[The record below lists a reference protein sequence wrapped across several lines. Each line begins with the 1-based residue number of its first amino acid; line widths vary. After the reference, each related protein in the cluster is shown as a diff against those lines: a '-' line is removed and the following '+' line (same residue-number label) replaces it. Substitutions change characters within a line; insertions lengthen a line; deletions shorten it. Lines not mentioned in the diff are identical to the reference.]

1 MSYLENGS
9 THRSMFRMMPPH
21 HHDADPNRSQ
31 VLAHIMANMQ
41 CDIGR
46 AMAAFNSMRNP
57 KSRVLVFDH
66 IHRMWKGCD
75 WQASDDDAAKG
86 MILSELR
93 ALQRRV
99 VGMDSE
105 LRKTVKELK
114 RVRKELADLYT
125 DSQPSAEGAA
135 GDDDDT
141 ESTQVDD
148 EYPGFIPQINM
159 EEANRI
165 ALIAQEKRQKELE
178 AEQKE
183 NLRKAMMICR

>member
-1 MSYLENGS
+1 
-9 THRSMFRMMPPH
+9 MMPPH

-31 VLAHIMANMQ
+31 VLAHIMENMG

-57 KSRVLVFDH
+57 KSRVLVYDH
-66 IHRMWKGCD
+66 VHRMWKGCD

-105 LRKTVKELK
+105 LRKTIKELK

-125 DSQPSAEGAA
+125 GSPSASGDGEGEDDNEESGQTDGDCA
-135 GDDDDT
+135 G
-141 ESTQVDD
+141 
-148 EYPGFIPQINM
+148 FMPQIDI
-159 EEANRI
+159 EESNRL
-165 ALIAQEKRQKELE
+165 ALIFQQKRQKELE

-183 NLRKAMMICR
+183 NLRKAMLISR

>member
-9 THRSMFRMMPPH
+9 THRSLFRLMSPM

-31 VLAHIMANMQ
+31 VLAYVMENMG

-75 WQASDDDAAKG
+75 WQASDEDAAKG
-86 MILSELR
+86 MVLSELR

-114 RVRKELADLYT
+114 RVRQELADLYT
-125 DSQPSAEGAA
+125 GPRSSAERNQE
-135 GDDDDT
+135 DDD
-141 ESTQVDD
+141 ESPYSDGD
-148 EYPGFIPQINM
+148 NGAFIPQINM

-165 ALIAQEKRQKELE
+165 ALIAQQNRQKELE

-183 NLRKAMMICR
+183 NLRKAMMILR

>member
-9 THRSMFRMMPPH
+9 THRSLFRLMSPM

-31 VLAHIMANMQ
+31 VLAYVMENMG

-75 WQASDDDAAKG
+75 WQASDEDAAKG
-86 MILSELR
+86 MVLSELR

-114 RVRKELADLYT
+114 RVRQELADLYT
-125 DSQPSAEGAA
+125 GPRSPVEANQK
-135 GDDDDT
+135 DDD
-141 ESTQVDD
+141 ESAQNDGD
-148 EYPGFIPQINM
+148 NGAFIPQINM

-165 ALIAQEKRQKELE
+165 ALIAQQKRQKELE

-183 NLRKAMMICR
+183 NLRKAMMISH

>member
-1 MSYLENGS
+1 
-9 THRSMFRMMPPH
+9 
-21 HHDADPNRSQ
+21 
-31 VLAHIMANMQ
+31 
-41 CDIGR
+41 
-46 AMAAFNSMRNP
+46 
-57 KSRVLVFDH
+57 
-66 IHRMWKGCD
+66 
-75 WQASDDDAAKG
+75 

-114 RVRKELADLYT
+114 KVRKELADLYT
-125 DSQPSAEGAA
+125 DSQPPAEGDVD
-135 GDDDDT
+135 DDDDT
-141 ESTQVDD
+141 ESAQVDD
-148 EYPGFIPQINM
+148 KYPGFIPQIDV
-159 EEANRI
+159 EKANRI

>member
-1 MSYLENGS
+1 MMSP
-9 THRSMFRMMPPH
+9 M

-31 VLAHIMANMQ
+31 VLAYVMENMG

-75 WQASDDDAAKG
+75 WQASDEDAAKG
-86 MILSELR
+86 MVLSELR

-114 RVRKELADLYT
+114 RVRQELADLYT
-125 DSQPSAEGAA
+125 GPRSPVEGNQE
-135 GDDDDT
+135 DDD
-141 ESTQVDD
+141 ESAYSDSD
-148 EYPGFIPQINM
+148 NGAFIPQINL

-165 ALIAQEKRQKELE
+165 ALIAQQKRQKELE

-183 NLRKAMMICR
+183 NFRKAMMISH